1 MRPLP
6 RVLAFTDDRIA
17 ALEDWGIR
25 AAGIAAAGPAVG
37 LVARMPAGSIE
48 RLAAFA
54 QRCVA
59 LARPP
64 EAAVFVSG
72 RMDVARAVGAN
83 GVVLRAADLGIGDAR
98 ARHHR
103 WILRSVHSASEA
115 EVAITEGVDAVIVG
129 SIWASASH
137 PGSEGAGLGVLEQV
151 AALGVPTYAIGG
163 VTAERAASARA
174 AGAWGVAAITALW
187 DAVDP
192 YAATC
197 AMLAPWQR
205 ELQGAA

>member
-1 MRPLP
+1 MLGDANGAAEILD
-6 RVLAFTDDRIA
+6 VLAADSDA
-17 ALEDWGIR
+17 CM
-25 AAGIAAAGPAVG
+25 
-37 LVARMPAGSIE
+37 LVK
-48 RLAAFA
+48 
-54 QRCVA
+54 
-59 LARPP
+59 
-64 EAAVFVSG
+64 
-72 RMDVARAVGAN
+72 ARAM
-83 GVVLRAADLGIGDAR
+83 
-98 ARHHR
+98 
-103 WILRSVHSASEA
+103 
-115 EVAITEGVDAVIVG
+115 
-129 SIWASASH
+129 
-137 PGSEGAGLGVLEQV
+137 